1 MLYMTKHWIGYH
13 NVNKTK
19 MSYRALPESV
29 LYTNANGNPHAGD
42 IVWVIEGV
50 GNKSPKL
57 YRLVDCFIVETMDTV
72 IPLQF
77 KGMKKRI
84 IAKRSLMLPNLPI
97 NIEDLADKKLLEPL
111 KQYLN
116 TSPGM
121 TGTTDKLPA
130 LEILLKMSSSTLD

>member
-1 MLYMTKHWIGYH
+1 
-13 NVNKTK
+13 
-19 MSYRALPESV
+19 
-29 LYTNANGNPHAGD
+29 
-42 IVWVIEGV
+42 
-50 GNKSPKL
+50 
-57 YRLVDCFIVETMDTV
+57 
-72 IPLQF
+72 
-77 KGMKKRI
+77 MKKRI